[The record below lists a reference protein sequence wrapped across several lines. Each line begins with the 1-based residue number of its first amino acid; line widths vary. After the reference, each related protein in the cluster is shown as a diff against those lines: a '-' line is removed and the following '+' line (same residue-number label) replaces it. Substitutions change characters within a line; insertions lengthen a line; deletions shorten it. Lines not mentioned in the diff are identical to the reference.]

1 MTIIITTTN
10 TNITTTTIIIPIIPI
25 NTIIASS
32 VDTLLRQLVISR
44 QILQLSLEPVGKQ
57 HETHLKSGFPQ
68 FPSMLGLASP
78 PCQQH
83 DQGRRP
89 REGPVPHML

>member
-10 TNITTTTIIIPIIPI
+10 TNITTTTTIIPIITI
-25 NTIIASS
+25 NTIITFS
-32 VDTLLRQLVISR
+32 VDTLLRQMFISH

-68 FPSMLGLASP
+68 FPSMFGFASP
-78 PCQQH
+78 LCQ
-83 DQGRRP
+83 
-89 REGPVPHML
+89 

>member
-57 HETHLKSGFPQ
+57 SLT
-68 FPSMLGLASP
+68 LG
-78 PCQQH
+78 
-83 DQGRRP
+83 RT
-89 REGPVPHML
+89 EGL